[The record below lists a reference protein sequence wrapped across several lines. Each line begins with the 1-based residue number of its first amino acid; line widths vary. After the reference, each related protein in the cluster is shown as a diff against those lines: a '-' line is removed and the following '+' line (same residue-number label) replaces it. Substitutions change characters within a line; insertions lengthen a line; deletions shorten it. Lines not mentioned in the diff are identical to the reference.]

1 MNGRPM
7 PVPRGPYRLARI
19 WLLVTWLFMALG
31 VEAADVAHVE
41 LDVSLD
47 PDRRLLQVKGVLHL
61 PGRGVQ
67 AVVLHGHSDV
77 HRYAVNGK
85 EIAAH
90 RTELG
95 RMPVLRWSMAAPA
108 GATARAEFAYTM
120 PLSPLDATLDHRAV
134 LGVNVPATGAAG
146 TFVPASTLWYP
157 TWLGGLV
164 TYRIVLAMPS
174 GMRAVVPG
182 RIVEESKTDAVYRVV
197 FESKRPLPG
206 IDLMAG
212 PYEVAERNVPLT
224 GQRNVRVRTYF
235 HHELLDL
242 AEGYLDAVSR
252 YIDRYDRLIGAYAHP
267 AYSIVSSPLPT
278 GFGMPGIAYLGRQ
291 VIRLPFIRGTSLG
304 HEVLHDWWGNG
315 VYPDYASG
323 NWSEGLT
330 TFMAD
335 YAYREDESVE
345 RARLMREGWLRDYA
359 AVPPEQDRPLRS
371 FVSRRHGAD
380 QAVGYNKTAFVFFML
395 RDRIG
400 EETFIAGL
408 RTFWRTRVGTTAS
421 WDDLR
426 STFEQ
431 AAGTDLA
438 AFFDQWVQ
446 RSGAPSIV
454 IEGARNLAGKSD
466 QRRIEIR
473 LRQVSPAYRLRVPL
487 RIELEGGRSVDT
499 ALEMDGLAHRVV
511 LDVPARARFVV
522 LDPDAR
528 VFRRVDVAETAPI
541 LRSIMLDPQTRVVLG
556 AHPEGRS
563 AALKLAAS
571 IVEQGA
577 RAVEITNVD
586 RRMPVLVAALA
597 GEVPDLLRRLGLPEV
612 PEAMNAVS
620 SAFAYAGRSEG
631 RTYAVVSAPDSA
643 SMLALTRSLPHLG
656 GQSYAVFEGGRSVKR
671 GVWPAASRRVPT
683 ED

>member
-1 MNGRPM
+1 MNARPM
-7 PVPRGPYRLARI
+7 PAPLRPFRLARI
-19 WLLVTWLFMALG
+19 WLLVACLFMALRG
-31 VEAADVAHVE
+31 EAADVAHVE

-47 PDRRLLQVKGVLHL
+47 PDRRLLQVKGVLQL
-61 PGRGVQ
+61 PGQGVQ

-85 EIAAH
+85 ELAAD

-95 RMPVLRWSMAAPA
+95 RMPVRRWSMTAPA
-108 GATARAEFAYTM
+108 GAMARAEFAYTM
-120 PLSPLDATLDHRAV
+120 PLAPLDATLDHRAV
-134 LGVNVPATGAAG
+134 LGANVPATGASG

-157 TWLGGLV
+157 TWLGALV

-212 PYEVAERNVPLT
+212 PYEVAERKVPLS

-242 AEGYLDAVSR
+242 AEGYLDAASH
-252 YIDRYDRLIGAYAHP
+252 YIERYDRLIGAYAHP

-315 VYPDYASG
+315 VYPDYPSG

-345 RARLMREGWLRDYA
+345 SARLMREGWLRDYA

-380 QAVGYNKTAFVFFML
+380 QAVGYNKTAFLFFML

-400 EETFIAGL
+400 EEAFIAGL
-408 RTFWRTRVGTTAS
+408 RTFWRTRAGTTAS

-431 AAGTDLA
+431 SSGTDLA
-438 AFFDQWVQ
+438 WFFDQWVQ
-446 RSGAPSIV
+446 RPGAPSIF

-473 LRQVSPAYRLRVPL
+473 LRQASPAYRLRVPV
-487 RIELEGGRSVDT
+487 RIELEGRRSVDAT
-499 ALEMDGLAHRVV
+499 VELDGLAHRVV
-511 LDVPARARFVV
+511 IDVPARARFVV

-577 RAVEITNVD
+577 RAVEISNVD

-597 GEVPDLLRRLGLPEV
+597 SEVPDLLRRLGLPEV

-671 GVWPAASRRVPT
+671 GVWPAVSRRVPT